1 MAPYACNVG
10 GMLFIFPFLWNSS
23 SVLHQIVPSPFLT
36 PTLWIWLSQRLNSLP
51 PPLWRHLPD
60 SFSVRRRLTLRPT
73 IFTLWPRIFTLRAR
87 IFALRAA
94 DISCNRALV
103 QQSTQFAFDGQD
115 CSFYFCFTSAPR
127 IFLQQAS
134 ILRRGGKRA
143 CSLLRSP
150 LIHCTRGLIS
160 KPLKGMQGYNGKK
173 CLFHF
178 HKYFYWASEATQ

>member
-73 IFTLWPRIFTLRAR
+73 IFTLWPTTFTLWPRIFTLRAR

-115 CSFYFCFTSAPR
+115 CSFYFCFTSAYFPATG
-127 IFLQQAS
+127 INFKE
-134 ILRRGGKRA
+134 GGKA
-143 CSLLRSP
+143 GLQPPEIPFDP
-150 LIHCTRGLIS
+150 LHTWPYL
-160 KPLKGMQGYNGKK
+160 KPLSKVERNAGLQ
-173 CLFHF
+173 
-178 HKYFYWASEATQ
+178 W